1 MKYITLND
9 SAAFTIP
16 FCGIHPSTGRIV
28 RSDGYVL
35 AKSGRILWVSGS
47 LHKAKG
53 SKLAYRRVTCSQ
65 VAGSSVRC
73 MLHVMVAETFLKNP
87 NNDPT
92 VDHIDRNTLNNDVFN
107 LRFASYKEQAL
118 NTRRHIEAPTLE
130 ISKQLQREYKHSYY
144 LKNATRLREK
154 MRIRYYDKKQ
164 SSRPPVIGVPKDE
177 PDNA

>member
-107 LRFASYKEQAL
+107 LRFASYSEQAL
-118 NTRRHIEAPTLE
+118 NTRKHIEAPNHGIAT
-130 ISKQLQREYKHSYY
+130 QLIREYKHSWY
-144 LKNATRLREK
+144 LKNATRLRERR
-154 MRIRYYDKKQ
+154 RIRNNEKRT
-164 SSRPPVIGVPKDE
+164 SRPPIVRVPKDE